1 LTRSH
6 HGCPGRAKSAAN
18 PASYRIGGTSSVV
31 PGRHATCG
39 ASDGATAPPRDD
51 IGEIGDLFNAF
62 DF

>member
-1 LTRSH
+1 
-6 HGCPGRAKSAAN
+6 
-18 PASYRIGGTSSVV
+18 V

-62 DF
+62 DS